1 MKKQETKEAGKTPAN
16 TAKKTTEANTEGRG
30 RRVEVIGEVVS
41 NKMQKTISVQIV
53 RLMRHKK
60 YGKFISSSSV
70 FKAHDE
76 KNVAKIGDTVLLYH
90 SRPLSKTKRW
100 VLAEVLKSKL
110 SAPEVN
116 MDGGVKV

>member
-1 MKKQETKEAGKTPAN
+1 MKKQEAKATGQNTGKATG
-16 TAKKTTEANTEGRG
+16 KTTESTRG

-60 YGKFISSSSV
+60 YGKFISHSSV

-76 KNVAKIGDTVLLYH
+76 KNVAKIGDTVLLVH

-100 VLAEVLKSKL
+100 ILAEVLKSKMN
-110 SAPEVN
+110 APEIGA
-116 MDGGVKV
+116 DLGAQS